1 MRLLPLILLAGCAA
15 PAALPPVTIPVRNPT
30 APIASQVDADL
41 SRLSGDWVVVQGA
54 GIRPGTRLRFGP
66 DRVAIDGAV
75 LSVAQTTAGRL
86 TIGGEPVWV
95 HWIDADNRTAAL
107 GNPDGTRVWI
117 MDRAGKPGERLRAA
131 REILTWYGYDL
142 SRVAG

>member
-1 MRLLPLILLAGCAA
+1 MRVIALLALAGCTA
-15 PAALPPVTIPVRNPT
+15 PASLPEVSIPLRNPT
-30 APIASQVDADL
+30 APVASQVDADL
-41 SRLSGDWVVVQGA
+41 SHLAGDWVVVQGA
-54 GIRPGTRLRFGP
+54 GLAPGSTLAF
-66 DRVAIDGAV
+66 DK
-75 LSVAQTTAGRL
+75 GRL
-86 TIGGEPVWV
+86 VVNGASLPVRNTGPGRLVVGRETVWI